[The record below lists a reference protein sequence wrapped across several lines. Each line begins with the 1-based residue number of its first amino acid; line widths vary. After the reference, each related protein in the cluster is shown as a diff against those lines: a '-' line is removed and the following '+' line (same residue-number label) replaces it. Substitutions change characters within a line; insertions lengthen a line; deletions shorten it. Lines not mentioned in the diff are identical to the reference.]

1 MTQNKSKRQKMQVSI
16 RLKMFFIGECM
27 IIKDE
32 AVFRQLYSF
41 TPFEKRLPNSFIYL
55 TESWL

>member
-16 RLKMFFIGECM
+16 RLKMFFIGEGM

-32 AVFRQLYSF
+32 AVFCQLYSF
-41 TPFEKRLPNSFIYL
+41 TPSEKTLPNPIHL
-55 TESWL
+55 PT